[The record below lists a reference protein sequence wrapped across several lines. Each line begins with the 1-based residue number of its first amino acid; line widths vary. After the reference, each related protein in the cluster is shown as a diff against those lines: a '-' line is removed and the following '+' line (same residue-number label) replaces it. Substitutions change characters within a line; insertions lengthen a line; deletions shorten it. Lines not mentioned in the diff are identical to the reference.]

1 MNWTRATVI
10 KILLLVARIME
21 DDQKVVDDIH
31 ALANHISYHHDVERM
46 KEDQK

>member
-21 DDQKVVDDIH
+21 DDQKVVDDIL

-46 KEDQK
+46 KEATK